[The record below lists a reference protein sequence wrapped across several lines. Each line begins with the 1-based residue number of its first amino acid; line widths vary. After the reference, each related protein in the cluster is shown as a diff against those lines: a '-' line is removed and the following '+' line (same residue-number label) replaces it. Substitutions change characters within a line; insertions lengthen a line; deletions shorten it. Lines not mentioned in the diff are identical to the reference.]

1 MAGVKKTSQVLIVD
15 DEPDLRNLLTLT
27 LGKMGVKTVEAED
40 LASARR
46 TLVSDRFD
54 LVLTDM
60 NLPDGNGLDFVYWM
74 QEQAPSVP
82 VAMITAYGS
91 MDIAVDALKAGA
103 FDFIAKPVD
112 LLRLRTLVRDALA
125 LDAAEAPNES
135 AAAQLLGNSAQMHEL
150 RTVITRMA
158 RSQAPVLITGESG
171 TGKELAA
178 RLIHTSGPRAAHP
191 FVPVNCGAIPAE
203 LVESELFGHR
213 KGSFTGAHTDRPGLI
228 RSAEGGTL
236 FLDEIGELPLPMQV
250 KLLRVIQERRV
261 RAVGA
266 TQEVPVDVRFVS
278 ATHQDL
284 TLALAE
290 GRFREDLYYR
300 INVIDLHVPP
310 LRERRGDIPLLAEA
324 LLTRMCTM
332 AGTATKKL
340 TPEAIAL
347 LEGHPFPGN
356 VRELENVL
364 ERAFALTES
373 DTIGAADIHLRRSP
387 RRAEA
392 DAAAKPDAEALPEML
407 NDVERQAIQKA
418 LRETGGNRT
427 AAARLLGMTFRQ
439 LRYRLQKL
447 DIKP

>member
-1 MAGVKKTSQVLIVD
+1 MAGVKQNSRVLVVD
-15 DEPDLRNLLTLT
+15 DEPDLRELLTLT
-27 LGKMGVKTVEAED
+27 LEKMGVETAEVGD
-40 LASARR
+40 LAGARR
-46 TLVSDRFD
+46 ALVSDHFG

-60 NLPDGNGLDFVYWM
+60 HLPDGNGLDFVHWM
-74 QEQAPSVP
+74 QEQAPNVP
-82 VAMITAYGS
+82 VAMITAYGT

-112 LLRLRTLVRDALA
+112 LVRLRALVRDALA
-125 LDAAEAPNES
+125 LDSTESADES
-135 AAAQLLGNSAQMHEL
+135 AASQLLGDSQQMHDL
-150 RTVITRMA
+150 RAAITRMA

-178 RLIHTSGPRAAHP
+178 RLIHSSGPRAPHP
-191 FVPVNCGAIPAE
+191 FVPVNCGAIPTE
-203 LVESELFGHR
+203 LMESELFGHK
-213 KGSFTGAHTDRPGLI
+213 KGSFTGAHADRPGLI

-266 TQEVPVDVRFVS
+266 TDEIPVDVRFVS
-278 ATHQDL
+278 ATHRDL
-284 TLALAE
+284 TQALTD

-310 LRERRGDIPLLAEA
+310 LRERRSDVGPLAEA
-324 LLTRMCTM
+324 LLARMCSA
-332 AGTATKKL
+332 AGTPPKTL

-347 LEGHPFPGN
+347 LEQHDFPGN

-364 ERAFALTES
+364 ERSFALTEGN
-373 DTIGAADIHLRRSP
+373 TIDAGDIHLRRNRH
-387 RRAEA
+387 RREA
-392 DAAAKPDAEALPEML
+392 DVAAGSSEPLPSVL

-427 AAARLLGMTFRQ
+427 EAARRLGMTFRQ
-439 LRYRLQKL
+439 LRYRLEKL
-447 DIKP
+447 NIKP

>member
-1 MAGVKKTSQVLIVD
+1 MNKTSQVLIVD
-15 DEPDLRNLLTLT
+15 DEPDLRDLLCMT
-27 LGKMGVKTVEAED
+27 LGKMGVKTVEAAD

-60 NLPDGNGLDFVYWM
+60 NLPDGNGLDFVQWM

-125 LDAAEAPNES
+125 LDAVEASDES
-135 AAAQLLGNSAQMHEL
+135 AAAQLLGNSVQMHEL

-178 RLIHTSGPRAAHP
+178 RLIHTSGPRSAYP

-203 LVESELFGHR
+203 LVESELFGHK
-213 KGSFTGAHTDRPGLI
+213 KGSFTGAHVDRPGLI

-266 TQEVPVDVRFVS
+266 TQEVPVDARFVS

-284 TLALAE
+284 SLALAE

-324 LLTRMCTM
+324 LLTRMCAT
-332 AGTATKKL
+332 AGTAVKKL
-340 TPEAIAL
+340 TPEAIAM
-347 LEGHPFPGN
+347 LEEHAFPGN

-364 ERAFALTES
+364 ERAFALTET
-373 DTIGAADIHLRRSP
+373 DTIDADDIHLRRSP
-387 RRAEA
+387 RRPEA
-392 DAAAKPDAEALPEML
+392 DAAGGPEPLPNML
-407 NDVERQAIQKA
+407 DEVERQAIQKA

-427 AAARLLGMTFRQ
+427 AAARVLGMTFRQ

-447 DIKP
+447 NIKP

>member
-15 DEPDLRNLLTLT
+15 DEPDLRDLLALT
-27 LGKMGVKTVEAED
+27 LGKMGVHTVEAAD
-40 LASARR
+40 LTSARR
-46 TLVSDRFD
+46 MLVSDRFD

-60 NLPDGNGLDFVYWM
+60 HLPDGNGLDFVHWM
-74 QEQAPSVP
+74 QEQMPSVP

-91 MDIAVDALKAGA
+91 MDIAVDALKVGA

-112 LLRLRTLVRDALA
+112 LLRLRTLVRDALT
-125 LDAAEAPNES
+125 LDATDSGNES
-135 AAAQLLGNSAQMHEL
+135 TAAQLLGNSPQMHAL

-178 RLIHTSGPRAAHP
+178 RLIHSSGPRAARP
-191 FVPVNCGAIPAE
+191 FVPVNCGAIPSE
-203 LVESELFGHR
+203 LVESEFFGHR

-310 LRERRGDIPLLAEA
+310 LRERRGDIAPLAEA
-324 LLTRMCTM
+324 LLARICAT
-332 AGTATKKL
+332 AGIAPRKL
-340 TPEAIAL
+340 TPAAIAL
-347 LEGHPFPGN
+347 LEEHTFPGN

-364 ERAFALTES
+364 ERASALTEG
-373 DTIGAADIHLRRSP
+373 DTIDAGDIRLRQSP
-387 RRAEA
+387 RRPEA
-392 DAAAKPDAEALPEML
+392 NITGHDEPLPNVLDE
-407 NDVERQAIQKA
+407 VERQAIRKA

-427 AAARLLGMTFRQ
+427 AAARRLGMTFRQ
-439 LRYRLQKL
+439 LRYRLEKL

>member
-15 DEPDLRNLLTLT
+15 DEPDLRDLLTLT

-40 LASARR
+40 MASARR
-46 TLVSDRFD
+46 MLVSDGFD

-60 NLPDGNGLDFVYWM
+60 NLPDGNGLDFVHWM
-74 QEQAPSVP
+74 QEQAPNVP

-125 LDAAEAPNES
+125 LDAAEATDES
-135 AAAQLLGNSAQMHEL
+135 AAAQLLGNSVQMHEL

-310 LRERRGDIPLLAEA
+310 LRERRGDIPLLAES
-324 LLTRMCTM
+324 LLARMCAT
-332 AGTATKKL
+332 AGTAVKKL

-364 ERAFALTES
+364 ERAFALTEG

-387 RRAEA
+387 RRSEA